1 MEKFL
6 IWLAEC
12 FAPIEAKPDGAQ
24 IFMIG
29 YECWGVI
36 APEARRL
43 WPS

>member
-6 IWLAEC
+6 VWLAEC
-12 FAPIEAKPDGAQ
+12 FAPARSDHDATHVY
-24 IFMIG
+24 MIG

-36 APEARRL
+36 SPETRRL